1 MNEPAR
7 LALADPS
14 SADPAASGP
23 VRFVVANGLRFAYLE
38 RGRGPLV
45 LLLHGFP
52 DNAETYVDLMEDLAA
67 AGYRAVAPYLRGYAP
82 TEIPEDGAFD
92 PRTLAQDVAGLI
104 GALEPGGR
112 AHLVGMDWGGTSIQA
127 AVVHCPE
134 LIASAV
140 IMNAAH
146 PATLGR
152 FATDP
157 DQVRQVFHFWF
168 FQTDVAAQALA
179 AGDLAMVSYLWRLW
193 SPDHDPGPHLDS
205 VRATLEAPGVLPAAL
220 AYYGALYE
228 AAQERTFPLGPVR
241 VPTLSVFGASDPT
254 AKHAALEAPFFQ
266 GPYRRVEL
274 EGVGHWPHLER
285 PAEVSGLVRE
295 WFAAHPRGAA

>member
-1 MNEPAR
+1 
-7 LALADPS
+7 
-14 SADPAASGP
+14 
-23 VRFVVANGLRFAYLE
+23 
-38 RGRGPLV
+38 
-45 LLLHGFP
+45 
-52 DNAETYVDLMEDLAA
+52 
-67 AGYRAVAPYLRGYAP
+67 GYAP
-82 TEIPEDGAFD
+82 TDLPEDGAFD

-104 GALEPGGR
+104 GALDPGGQ

-168 FQTDVAAQALA
+168 FQTDVAARALA
-179 AGDLAMVSYLWRLW
+179 AGDLTMVSYLWRLW

-205 VRATLEAPGVLPAAL
+205 VRATLQAPGVLPAAL

-228 AAQERTFPLGPVR
+228 AAQQRTFPLGPVR
-241 VPTLSVFGASDPT
+241 VPTLSVFGSSDPT

-266 GPYRRVEL
+266 GPYRR
-274 EGVGHWPHLER
+274 
-285 PAEVSGLVRE
+285 
-295 WFAAHPRGAA
+295 